1 MARQETYTSNFYCT
15 KCGKRGIPLARKI
28 SSQRTPGH
36 LKKLY
41 CPYCKTEEN
50 HVEIRPFGG
59 YRYEDFLEEF
69 TLGRF
74 IKGKRVEVKD
84 LLKCKNIEC
93 KYNKN
98 GKCWNANESFK
109 CKMRTENNRRDE
121 DE

>member
-1 MARQETYTSNFYCT
+1 MTRQNTYTSNFYCT
-15 KCGKRGIPLARKI
+15 KCGKKGIPLPRKI
-28 SSQRTPGH
+28 SSQRLPGH
-36 LKKLY
+36 LKKIY

-84 LLKCKNIEC
+84 LTNCKYEDC

-98 GKCWNANESFK
+98 GRCWNANESFK
-109 CKMRTENNRRDE
+109 CEKRVTVNKRSRNE
-121 DE
+121 